1 MSWSSSAIDIL
12 DQNGGLLTFRRAAI
26 MIVLMVCGPGLL
38 LDPVLWVT
46 VPKQPEPAAPA
57 GTSISYSPA

>member
-1 MSWSSSAIDIL
+1 
-12 DQNGGLLTFRRAAI
+12 